1 MPLLRSFALLFVPVL
16 AAAPAGLNHF
26 YSTVDT
32 ETFAAIEASPFLR
45 EQFAPFE
52 KRTTVRNDST
62 YSGLY
67 FYGLGT
73 YFEFFEEGQGERKKG
88 DAGMA
93 LGVEEAG
100 GSEQLRAQWNAV
112 RPAVVTTVT
121 RQVGGAAT
129 NWFRMTSFEETRANS
144 AVPGLRLFA
153 MEYAPTFLKVWGA
166 GPEGSIRM
174 ADILGAYC
182 DKLGL
187 AEMRKNA
194 KLANVSRVE
203 IAGPAAGLELRA
215 KQLEL
220 AGWKVTRRRGGV
232 WECVGPNATVVFRPA
247 PVPQSVRR
255 VEFQLQ
261 HPYNGPDMK
270 LGSSTL
276 RFRERT
282 AVWTF

>member
-220 AGWKVTRRRGGV
+220 AGWKVTRRSVGMCGAECHRGVPPRARAAKRAAGGV
-232 WECVGPNATVVFRPA
+232 PT
-247 PVPQSVRR
+247 
-255 VEFQLQ
+255 
-261 HPYNGPDMK
+261 
-270 LGSSTL
+270 
-276 RFRERT
+276 T
-282 AVWTF
+282 ASL

>member
-1 MPLLRSFALLFVPVL
+1 MPFLRIFALSLLPVL

-26 YSTVDT
+26 YATVDA
-32 ETFAAIEASPFLR
+32 ETYAAIEASPFLR

-88 DAGMA
+88 DAGVA
-93 LGVEEAG
+93 LGVEDTG
-100 GSEQLRAQWNAV
+100 GSEKLREQWNAV
-112 RPAVVTTVT
+112 RPAVVTMVT
-121 RQVGGAAT
+121 RQVGGVAAD
-129 NWFRMTSFEETRANS
+129 WFRMTSFEETRANS

-153 MEYAPTFLKVWGA
+153 MEYAPTFLKAWGT

-187 AEMRKNA
+187 TEVRKNA

-203 IAGPAAGLELRA
+203 IAGPAAGLALRA

-220 AGWKVTRRRGGV
+220 AGWRVARRRGGV
-232 WECVGPNATVVFRPA
+232 WECIGPNTTVVFRPA

-261 HPYNGPDMK
+261 HPYNGPDVK
-270 LGSSTL
+270 LGRSTL
-276 RFRERT
+276 RFHDRT

>member
-1 MPLLRSFALLFVPVL
+1 MPLLRLFAILFLPVL

-26 YSTVDT
+26 YATVDA
-32 ETFAAIEASPFLR
+32 ETYAAIEASPFLR

-88 DAGMA
+88 DAGVA

-100 GSEQLRAQWNAV
+100 GSEQLRAQWNAL
-112 RPAVVTTVT
+112 RPAVVTKVT
-121 RQVGGAAT
+121 RQVDGAAT
-129 NWFRMTSFEETRANS
+129 DWFRMTSFEETRANS

-187 AEMRKNA
+187 AETRKNA

-215 KQLEL
+215 KQLEM
-220 AGWKVTRRRGGV
+220 AGWKVARRRGGV
-232 WECVGPNATVVFRPA
+232 WECVGPNATVVLRPA

-261 HPYNGPDMK
+261 YPYNGPDLR
-270 LGSSTL
+270 LGSSML

>member
-1 MPLLRSFALLFVPVL
+1 MPSFPLSTLFLLPAL

-26 YSTVDT
+26 YATVDA
-32 ETFAAIEASPFLR
+32 ETYAAIEASPFLK

-88 DAGMA
+88 DAGVA
-93 LGVEEAG
+93 LGIEERG
-100 GSEQLRAQWNAV
+100 GSDSLRTQWHAV
-112 RPAVVTTVT
+112 RPAVVTMVT
-121 RQVGGAAT
+121 RQVGGVPAD
-129 NWFRMTSFEETRANS
+129 WFRMTSFEETRANS

-153 MEYAPTFLKVWGA
+153 MEYAPGFLKAWGA

-174 ADILGAYC
+174 ADVLGAYC
-182 DKLGL
+182 EKLGL
-187 AEMRKNA
+187 GDVRKNG

-203 IAGPAAGLELRA
+203 IEGPAAGLELRA

-220 AGWKVTRRRGGV
+220 AGWKVGRKRGGV

-247 PVPQSVRR
+247 PVPRSVRR

-261 HPYNGPDMK
+261 HPYNGPDVK
-270 LGSSTL
+270 LGKSML
-276 RFRERT
+276 RFRGRT